1 MPLNTES
8 LVSRNN
14 DSLTH
19 SNPGYLFCQPANKT
33 MSVGGLGIIDVRL
46 FSPFLHAYV
55 RTFAYSKR
63 VRKIWVGLKGGNK
76 KEIPGEKVFLCKK
89 NLV

>member
-8 LVSRNN
+8 LVSRIN

-46 FSPFLHAYV
+46 FSPFLHIRMCVLLRTPSAYA
-55 RTFAYSKR
+55 RFE
-63 VRKIWVGLKGGNK
+63 WV
-76 KEIPGEKVFLCKK
+76 
-89 NLV
+89 